1 MKIPF
6 HTRNVLRILRSVLV
20 VSILMAVLSSYSG
33 SYLATYKKKLE
44 NTPGLAALLPVM
56 MAAIGAAAS
65 AYGSRLSTDL
75 HLGRP
80 SVTRALR
87 DASAQ
92 FLALITV
99 LGAYAEVI
107 SLVFASGKPGLVV
120 LVLKTTSCAYAVATG
135 LATASVVGAVKAGV
149 NPDDVVGPL
158 VTTVTDAVTIIL
170 SMFFAP

>member
-1 MKIPF
+1 MKTPF
-6 HTRNVLRILRSVLV
+6 NTRNVLRILKSVLV

-33 SYLATYKKKLE
+33 SYLATYEKKLE

-80 SVTRALR
+80 SVKRALK

-92 FLALITV
+92 FVALLVI
-99 LGAYAEVI
+99 LGAYAEVVSI
-107 SLVFASGKPGLVV
+107 AFAGGKTTL
-120 LVLKTTSCAYAVATG
+120 LTLALKTTSCAYGVAAA
-135 LATASVVGAVKAGV
+135 LATVSVLGAVKAGV

-170 SMFFAP
+170 SLLFAP